1 MTRYLQ
7 ALQKESTKRWDFTSS
22 TGSSGAYPLG
32 YCAGWKEPPEGE
44 EAQQLDARL
53 GAGFSKRLA
62 EDIEKKRPFK
72 DKYHTE
78 GHATE
83 AEACACY
90 REYELDHELEFHD
103 LPRAKADTLHRCEG
117 PGCEEFTA
125 GIGSLGQHR
134 FFHLCPAHQNRAT
147 VEQLIAKKDEP

>member
-32 YCAGWKEPPEGE
+32 YCAGWKEPPADD
-44 EAQQLDARL
+44 EALELDSRL
-53 GAGFSKRLA
+53 GSGFSKRLA

-72 DKYHTE
+72 DKYHTD

-90 REYELDHELEFHD
+90 REYELDQELEFKD
-103 LPRAKADTLHRCEG
+103 LPREKADTLYRCQG
-117 PGCEEFTA
+117 PDCEEFTA
-125 GIGSLGQHR
+125 GAGILGHR
-134 FFHLCPAHQNRAT
+134 VFRLCPAHQNRAT
-147 VEQLIAKKDEP
+147 VELLLAKKDEP